1 MKKIK
6 FTKENI
12 TLSLI
17 FILSLILNLANLNIE
32 GYANQYYAAGVK
44 SMTLSLKN
52 FFFVS
57 FDPASFVSIDKPPL
71 GFWIQAIFAKI
82 FGFSGWSI
90 ILPQAIAGVVSVGL
104 IYVIVKRSF
113 GTVAGLISAI
123 CLAVTPVFVAVSR
136 NNTCDNLLVLTLL
149 LACLVLSKAAEK
161 GKLKYLL
168 ISLAIVGIGFNIKML
183 QAYMIIPA
191 IYITYL
197 LSNAVSFKKRIVHL
211 MAGTVI
217 LLLVSLSWAFIVDL
231 IPEESR
237 PYVGS
242 STNNSVME
250 LIMGHNGFERLGIGS
265 KSTQGGGAPGGMD
278 GKNQQKTDGTSS
290 ATKNKNSKQTSKDN
304 GQTEGEPSSI
314 DNDQMQG
321 EPPSMDNGEMQGQPP
336 SMNDGQMQSTQ
347 PNTQQEGKGN
357 GNPPNGDVKGPGG
370 MPPGGNGMQ
379 KPNEGGMGGTFG
391 GQEVASIARL
401 FSNNSLSDQIIWLF
415 PLALFGFIAAAIKEK
430 LNKTFDNKRK
440 LSLVLWSMWL
450 LPEFIYF
457 SFTKGLF
464 HPYYLTMLAP
474 PIAALAGTGIVS
486 MWELYNEEGW
496 KSWILPVALIADGL
510 TQILILSYY
519 HNISNTAKILTTIVA
534 VLCIVSSIILAIVN
548 LRKNKKDILKFKN
561 IKFKKSLVTIA
572 LMGLLITPL
581 VCSATTIFYPVSG
594 AFPSAGLS
602 LITNKQKDGFNMD
615 NSNSGNTKLIEFL
628 KRHKTNEKYILVTS
642 STNGYA
648 SDIIIN
654 TGESIMALGGFF
666 GTDKVITL
674 DEFKKL
680 VNNGEVRYVM
690 VGGMGGNSSSDIMN
704 WVKGNGKV
712 VSESEWKNSNEVNSG
727 RVNKDNNNKE
737 NSNSNSNTK
746 QFGTEG
752 KGNSEQLYDL
762 KNYTDTTTKK

>member
-1 MKKIK
+1 MGDINNEKDKV
-6 FTKENI
+6 TKENI
-12 TLSLI
+12 ALSLI
-17 FILSLILNLANLNIE
+17 LILSLILNLANLNIE

-52 FFFVS
+52 FFFIS

-113 GTVAGLISAI
+113 GTAAGLISAI

-168 ISLAIVGIGFNIKML
+168 ISLAIIGIGFNIKML

-211 MAGTVI
+211 MAGTII
-217 LLLVSLSWAFIVDL
+217 LILVSLSWAFIVDL
-231 IPEESR
+231 IPEGNR

-242 STNNSVME
+242 STNNSVMG
-250 LIMGHNGFERLGIGS
+250 LIIGHNGLERLGIGS

-290 ATKNKNSKQTSKDN
+290 ATKNKNSEQTSKEN
-304 GQTEGEPSSI
+304 GQTGGETPSI

-321 EPPSMDNGEMQGQPP
+321 QPPSMDNGEMQGAP
-336 SMNDGQMQSTQ
+336 
-347 PNTQQEGKGN
+347 PNTQDGGKGN
-357 GNPPNGDVKGPGG
+357 ANPPSGDGKGPGG
-370 MPPGGNGMQ
+370 MPPGDNGMQ
-379 KPNEGGMGGTFG
+379 KPNGGGMGGTFG
-391 GQEVASIARL
+391 GQEVASVARL

-474 PIAALAGTGIVS
+474 PIAALAGIGIVS

-496 KSWILPVALIADGL
+496 KSWILPVGLIADGL

-519 HNISNTAKILTTIVA
+519 YNISNTAKILTTTVA

-548 LRKNKKDILKFKN
+548 LRKNKKRY
-561 IKFKKSLVTIA
+561 IKV
-572 LMGLLITPL
+572 
-581 VCSATTIFYPVSG
+581 
-594 AFPSAGLS
+594 
-602 LITNKQKDGFNMD
+602 
-615 NSNSGNTKLIEFL
+615 
-628 KRHKTNEKYILVTS
+628 
-642 STNGYA
+642 
-648 SDIIIN
+648 
-654 TGESIMALGGFF
+654 
-666 GTDKVITL
+666 
-674 DEFKKL
+674 
-680 VNNGEVRYVM
+680 
-690 VGGMGGNSSSDIMN
+690 
-704 WVKGNGKV
+704 
-712 VSESEWKNSNEVNSG
+712 
-727 RVNKDNNNKE
+727 
-737 NSNSNSNTK
+737 
-746 QFGTEG
+746 
-752 KGNSEQLYDL
+752 
-762 KNYTDTTTKK
+762 

>member
-12 TLSLI
+12 ALSLI
-17 FILSLILNLANLNIE
+17 LILSLILNLANLNIE

-52 FFFVS
+52 FFFIS

-113 GTVAGLISAI
+113 GAVAGLISAI

-168 ISLAIVGIGFNIKML
+168 ISLAIIGIGFNIKML

-211 MAGTVI
+211 MAGTII
-217 LLLVSLSWAFIVDL
+217 LILVSLSWAFIVDL
-231 IPEESR
+231 IPEGNR

-250 LIMGHNGFERLGIGS
+250 LIIGHNGLERLGIGS

-290 ATKNKNSKQTSKDN
+290 ATKNKDSEQTSKEN
-304 GQTEGEPSSI
+304 GQTGGETPSI

-321 EPPSMDNGEMQGQPP
+321 QPPSMDNGEMQGDP
-336 SMNDGQMQSTQ
+336 
-347 PNTQQEGKGN
+347 PNTQDGGKGN
-357 GNPPNGDVKGPGG
+357 ANPPNGDGKGPGG
-370 MPPGGNGMQ
+370 MPPGDNGMQ
-379 KPNEGGMGGTFG
+379 KPNGGGMGGTFG

-415 PLALFGFIAAAIKEK
+415 PLAVFGFIAAAIKEK
-430 LNKTFDNKRK
+430 LNKTSDNKRK

-474 PIAALAGTGIVS
+474 PISALVGIGIVS
-486 MWELYNEEGW
+486 MWKLYNENGL

-519 HNISNTAKILTTIVA
+519 YNISNTAKILSTIVA
-534 VLCIVSSIILAIVN
+534 VSCIVSTIILAIVN
-548 LRKNKKDILKFKN
+548 LTKNKKDTLKFKS

-581 VCSATTIFYPVSG
+581 VCSATTILYPMSG
-594 AFPSAGLS
+594 TFPSAGLS
-602 LITNKQKDGFNMD
+602 LMTNKQKDGFNMGD
-615 NSNSGNTKLIEFL
+615 PNSGNTKLIEFL
-628 KRHKTNEKYILVTS
+628 KSHKTNEKYLLVTS

-654 TGESIMALGGFF
+654 TGESVMALGGFF

-674 DEFKKL
+674 DEFKEL

-704 WVKGNGKV
+704 WVKENGKV
-712 VSESEWKNSNEVNSG
+712 VSESEWKNSNEVNSE
-727 RVNKDNNNKE
+727 RVNKDDNNKE
-737 NSNSNSNTK
+737 NSNSNTK
-746 QFGTEG
+746 QFTPEG

>member
-12 TLSLI
+12 ALSLI
-17 FILSLILNLANLNIE
+17 LILSLILNLANLNIE

-52 FFFVS
+52 FFFIS

-113 GTVAGLISAI
+113 GTAAGLISAI

-168 ISLAIVGIGFNIKML
+168 ISLAIIGIGFNIKML

-211 MAGTVI
+211 MAGTII
-217 LLLVSLSWAFIVDL
+217 LILVSLSWAFIVDL
-231 IPEESR
+231 IPEGNR

-250 LIMGHNGFERLGIGS
+250 LIIGHNGLERLGIGS

-290 ATKNKNSKQTSKDN
+290 ATKNKNSEQTSKEN
-304 GQTEGEPSSI
+304 GQTGGETPSI

-321 EPPSMDNGEMQGQPP
+321 QPPSMDNGEMQGAP
-336 SMNDGQMQSTQ
+336 
-347 PNTQQEGKGN
+347 PNTQDGGKGN
-357 GNPPNGDVKGPGG
+357 ASPPNGDGKGPGG
-370 MPPGGNGMQ
+370 MPPGDNGMQ
-379 KPNEGGMGGTFG
+379 KPNGGGMGGTFG

-415 PLALFGFIAAAIKEK
+415 PLAVFGFIAAAIKEK
-430 LNKTFDNKRK
+430 LNKTSDNKRK

-474 PIAALAGTGIVS
+474 PISALVGIGVVS
-486 MWELYNEEGW
+486 MWKLYNENGW

-519 HNISNTAKILTTIVA
+519 YNISNMAKILTTIVA

-594 AFPSAGLS
+594 TFPSAGLS
-602 LITNKQKDGFNMD
+602 LMTNKEKDGFNMGD
-615 NSNSGNTKLIEFL
+615 PNSGNTKLIEFL
-628 KRHKTNEKYILVTS
+628 KSHKTNEKYLLVTS

-654 TGESIMALGGFF
+654 TGESVMALGGFF

-680 VNNGEVRYVM
+680 VNNGEIRYVM

-704 WVKGNGKV
+704 WVKENGKV
-712 VSESEWKNSNEVNSG
+712 VSESEWKDSNEINSEG
-727 RVNKDNNNKE
+727 VNKDNNNKE
-737 NSNSNSNTK
+737 NSNSNTK
-746 QFGTEG
+746 QFDQEG

>member
-1 MKKIK
+1 MGDINNEKDKV
-6 FTKENI
+6 TKENI
-12 TLSLI
+12 ALSLI
-17 FILSLILNLANLNIE
+17 LILSLILNLANLNIE

-90 ILPQAIAGVVSVGL
+90 ILPQAIAGVVSAGL

-211 MAGTVI
+211 MAGTII
-217 LLLVSLSWAFIVDL
+217 LILVSLSWAFIVDL
-231 IPEESR
+231 IPEGNR

-250 LIMGHNGFERLGIGS
+250 LIIGHNGLERLGIGS
-265 KSTQGGGAPGGMD
+265 KSTQGGGAPGGMA
-278 GKNQQKTDGTSS
+278 GKNQQKTDETSS
-290 ATKNKNSKQTSKDN
+290 ATKNKDSEQTSKEN
-304 GQTEGEPSSI
+304 GQTGGEPPSI

-321 EPPSMDNGEMQGQPP
+321 EPPSMDNGEMQGAP
-336 SMNDGQMQSTQ
+336 
-347 PNTQQEGKGN
+347 PNTQDGGKGN
-357 GNPPNGDVKGPGG
+357 GNPPNGDGKGPGG

-379 KPNEGGMGGTFG
+379 KPNGGGMGGTFG

-415 PLALFGFIAAAIKEK
+415 PLAVLGFIAAAIKEK

-440 LSLVLWSMWL
+440 LSLILWSMWL

-474 PIAALAGTGIVS
+474 PIAALAGIGIVS
-486 MWELYNEEGW
+486 MWELYNENGW

-519 HNISNTAKILTTIVA
+519 YNTSNTAKILSAIVA
-534 VLCIVSSIILAIVN
+534 ALCITSSVILAIVN
-548 LRKNKKDILKFKN
+548 PTKNKKDMLKFKS
-561 IKFKKSLVTIA
+561 IKLKKSLVTIA

-581 VCSATTIFYPVSG
+581 VCSATTIFYPMSG
-594 AFPSAGLS
+594 TFPSAGLS
-602 LITNKQKDGFNMD
+602 LMTSKQKDDSNVGNI
-615 NSNSGNTKLIEFL
+615 NSGNTKLIEFL
-628 KRHKTNEKYILVTS
+628 KNHKTNEKYILVTS

-654 TGESIMALGGFF
+654 TGESVMALGGFF

-704 WVKGNGKV
+704 WVKENGKV
-712 VSESEWKNSNEVNSG
+712 VSESEWKNSNEVNSEG
-727 RVNKDNNNKE
+727 VNKDNNNKE

-746 QFGTEG
+746 QFGPEG

>member
-12 TLSLI
+12 ALSLI
-17 FILSLILNLANLNIE
+17 LILSLILNLVNLNIE

-52 FFFVS
+52 FFFIS

-113 GTVAGLISAI
+113 GTAASLISAI

-168 ISLAIVGIGFNIKML
+168 ISLAIIGIGFNIKML

-211 MAGTVI
+211 MAGTII
-217 LLLVSLSWAFIVDL
+217 LILVSLSWAFIVDL
-231 IPEESR
+231 IPEGNR

-250 LIMGHNGFERLGIGS
+250 LIIGHNGLERLGIGS
-265 KSTQGGGAPGGMD
+265 KSTQGGEAPGGMD

-290 ATKNKNSKQTSKDN
+290 ATKNKDSEQTSKEN
-304 GQTEGEPSSI
+304 GQTGGVPPSI

-321 EPPSMDNGEMQGQPP
+321 QPPSMDNGEMQGAPP
-336 SMNDGQMQSTQ
+336 NNQDG
-347 PNTQQEGKGN
+347 GKGN
-357 GNPPNGDVKGPGG
+357 ANPPNGDGKGPGG
-370 MPPGGNGMQ
+370 MPPGDNGMQ
-379 KPNEGGMGGTFG
+379 KPNGGGMGGTFG

-415 PLALFGFIAAAIKEK
+415 PLAVFGFIAAAIKEK
-430 LNKTFDNKRK
+430 LNKTSDNKRK

-474 PIAALAGTGIVS
+474 PISALVGIGVVS
-486 MWELYNEEGW
+486 MWKLYNENGW

-519 HNISNTAKILTTIVA
+519 YNISNTAKILTTTVA

-581 VCSATTIFYPVSG
+581 VCSATTIFYPMSG
-594 AFPSAGLS
+594 TFPSAGLS
-602 LITNKQKDGFNMD
+602 LMTNKQKDGLNMGD
-615 NSNSGNTKLIEFL
+615 PNSGNTKLIEFL
-628 KRHKTNEKYILVTS
+628 KSHKTNEKYLLVTS

-654 TGESIMALGGFF
+654 TGESVMALGGFF
-666 GTDKVITL
+666 GTDKVIDL

-680 VNNGEVRYVM
+680 VNNGEIRYVM

-704 WVKGNGKV
+704 WVKENGKV
-712 VSESEWKNSNEVNSG
+712 VSESEWKDSNEVNSEG
-727 RVNKDNNNKE
+727 VNKDNNNKE
-737 NSNSNSNTK
+737 NSKSNSNTK
-746 QFGTEG
+746 QFGPEG

>member
-12 TLSLI
+12 ALSLI
-17 FILSLILNLANLNIE
+17 LILSLILNLANLNIE

-52 FFFVS
+52 FFFIS

-113 GTVAGLISAI
+113 GTAAGLISAI

-168 ISLAIVGIGFNIKML
+168 ISLAIIGIGFNIKML

-211 MAGTVI
+211 MAGTII
-217 LLLVSLSWAFIVDL
+217 LILVSLSWAFIVDL
-231 IPEESR
+231 IPEGNR

-250 LIMGHNGFERLGIGS
+250 LIIGHNGLERLGIGS
-265 KSTQGGGAPGGMD
+265 KSIQGGGAPGGMD

-290 ATKNKNSKQTSKDN
+290 ATKNKNSEQTSKEN
-304 GQTEGEPSSI
+304 GQTGGETPSI

-321 EPPSMDNGEMQGQPP
+321 QPPSMDNGEMQGAP
-336 SMNDGQMQSTQ
+336 
-347 PNTQQEGKGN
+347 PNTQDGGKGN
-357 GNPPNGDVKGPGG
+357 ANPPSGDGKGPGG
-370 MPPGGNGMQ
+370 MPPGDNGMQ
-379 KPNEGGMGGTFG
+379 KPNGGGMGGTFG
-391 GQEVASIARL
+391 GQEVASVARL

-474 PIAALAGTGIVS
+474 PIAALAGIGIVS

-496 KSWILPVALIADGL
+496 KSWILPVGLIADGL

-519 HNISNTAKILTTIVA
+519 YNISNTAKILTTTVA

-581 VCSATTIFYPVSG
+581 VCSATTIFYPMSG
-594 AFPSAGLS
+594 TFPSAGLS
-602 LITNKQKDGFNMD
+602 LMTNKQKDGFNMGD
-615 NSNSGNTKLIEFL
+615 PNSGNTKLIEFL
-628 KRHKTNEKYILVTS
+628 KSHKTNEKYLLVTS

-654 TGESIMALGGFF
+654 TGELIMALGGFF

-704 WVKGNGKV
+704 WVKENGKV
-712 VSESEWKNSNEVNSG
+712 VSESEWKNSNEINSEG
-727 RVNKDNNNKE
+727 VNKDNNNKE
-737 NSNSNSNTK
+737 NSNSNLNTK
-746 QFGTEG
+746 QFGQEG

>member
-12 TLSLI
+12 ALSLI
-17 FILSLILNLANLNIE
+17 LILSLILNLANLNIE

-52 FFFVS
+52 FFFIS

-113 GTVAGLISAI
+113 GAAAGLISAI

-197 LSNAVSFKKRIVHL
+197 LSNAASFKKRIVHL
-211 MAGTVI
+211 MAGTII
-217 LLLVSLSWAFIVDL
+217 LILVSLSWAFIVDL
-231 IPEESR
+231 IPEGNR

-250 LIMGHNGFERLGIGS
+250 LIIGHNGLERLGIGS

-290 ATKNKNSKQTSKDN
+290 ATKNKDSEQTSKEN
-304 GQTEGEPSSI
+304 GQTGGEPPAI

-321 EPPSMDNGEMQGQPP
+321 QPPSMDNGEMQGAP
-336 SMNDGQMQSTQ
+336 
-347 PNTQQEGKGN
+347 PNTQDGGKGN
-357 GNPPNGDVKGPGG
+357 ANPPNGDGKGPGG
-370 MPPGGNGMQ
+370 MPPGDNGMQ
-379 KPNEGGMGGTFG
+379 KPNGGGMGGTFG

-415 PLALFGFIAAAIKEK
+415 PLAVFGFIAAAIKEK
-430 LNKTFDNKRK
+430 LNKTSDNKRK

-464 HPYYLTMLAP
+464 HPYYLTMIAP
-474 PIAALAGTGIVS
+474 PISALVGIGVVS
-486 MWELYNEEGW
+486 MWKLYNEEGW

-519 HNISNTAKILTTIVA
+519 YNISNTAKILSTIVA
-534 VLCIVSSIILAIVN
+534 VSCIVSTIILAIVN
-548 LRKNKKDILKFKN
+548 LTKNKKDALKFKS
-561 IKFKKSLVTIA
+561 IKLKKLLATIA

-594 AFPSAGLS
+594 TFPSAGLS
-602 LITNKQKDGFNMD
+602 LMTNKQNDGFNMGD
-615 NSNSGNTKLIEFL
+615 PNSGNTKLIEFL
-628 KRHKTNEKYILVTS
+628 KSHKTNEKYLLVTS

-654 TGESIMALGGFF
+654 TGESVMALGGFF
-666 GTDKVITL
+666 GTDKVIDL

-680 VNNGEVRYVM
+680 VNNGEIRYVM

-704 WVKGNGKV
+704 WVKENGKV
-712 VSESEWKNSNEVNSG
+712 VSESEWKNSNEINSEG
-727 RVNKDNNNKE
+727 VNKDNNNKE
-737 NSNSNSNTK
+737 NSNSNLNTK
-746 QFGTEG
+746 QFGQEG

>member
-12 TLSLI
+12 ALSLI
-17 FILSLILNLANLNIE
+17 LILSLILNLANLNIE

-90 ILPQAIAGVVSVGL
+90 ILPQAIAGVVSAGL

-211 MAGTVI
+211 MAGTII
-217 LLLVSLSWAFIVDL
+217 LILVSLSWAFIVDL
-231 IPEESR
+231 IPEGNR

-250 LIMGHNGFERLGIGS
+250 LIIGHNGLERLGIGS
-265 KSTQGGGAPGGMD
+265 KSTQGGGAPGGMA
-278 GKNQQKTDGTSS
+278 GKNQQKTDETSS
-290 ATKNKNSKQTSKDN
+290 ATKNKDSEQTSKEN
-304 GQTEGEPSSI
+304 GQTGGEPPSI

-321 EPPSMDNGEMQGQPP
+321 EPPSMDNGEMQGAP
-336 SMNDGQMQSTQ
+336 
-347 PNTQQEGKGN
+347 PNTQDGGKGN
-357 GNPPNGDVKGPGG
+357 GNPPNGDGKGPGG

-379 KPNEGGMGGTFG
+379 KPNGGGMGGTFG

-415 PLALFGFIAAAIKEK
+415 PLAVLGFIAAAIKEK

-440 LSLVLWSMWL
+440 LSLILWNMWL

-474 PIAALAGTGIVS
+474 PIAALAGIGIVS
-486 MWELYNEEGW
+486 MWELYNENGW

-519 HNISNTAKILTTIVA
+519 YNTSNTAKILSAIVA
-534 VLCIVSSIILAIVN
+534 ALCITSSVILAIVN
-548 LRKNKKDILKFKN
+548 PTKNKKDMLKFKS
-561 IKFKKSLVTIA
+561 IKLKKSLVTIA

-581 VCSATTIFYPVSG
+581 VCSATTIFYPMSG
-594 AFPSAGLS
+594 TFPSAGLS
-602 LITNKQKDGFNMD
+602 LMTSKQKDDSNVGNI
-615 NSNSGNTKLIEFL
+615 NSGNTKLIEFL
-628 KRHKTNEKYILVTS
+628 KNHKTNEKYILVTS

-654 TGESIMALGGFF
+654 TGESVMALGGFF

-704 WVKGNGKV
+704 WVKENGKV
-712 VSESEWKNSNEVNSG
+712 VSESEWKNSNEVNSEG
-727 RVNKDNNNKE
+727 VNKDNNNKE

-746 QFGTEG
+746 QFGPEG

>member
-12 TLSLI
+12 ALSLI
-17 FILSLILNLANLNIE
+17 LILSLILNLANLNIE

-52 FFFVS
+52 FFFIS

-113 GTVAGLISAI
+113 GTAAGLISAI

-168 ISLAIVGIGFNIKML
+168 ISLAIIGIGFNIKML

-211 MAGTVI
+211 MAGTII
-217 LLLVSLSWAFIVDL
+217 LILVSLSWAFIVDL
-231 IPEESR
+231 IPEGNR

-250 LIMGHNGFERLGIGS
+250 LIIGHNGLERLGIGS

-290 ATKNKNSKQTSKDN
+290 ATKNKNSEQTSKEN
-304 GQTEGEPSSI
+304 GQTEGETPSI

-321 EPPSMDNGEMQGQPP
+321 QPPSMDNGEMQGAP
-336 SMNDGQMQSTQ
+336 
-347 PNTQQEGKGN
+347 PNTQDGGKGN
-357 GNPPNGDVKGPGG
+357 ANPPNDDGKGPGG
-370 MPPGGNGMQ
+370 MPPGDNGMQ
-379 KPNEGGMGGTFG
+379 KPNGGGMGGTFG
-391 GQEVASIARL
+391 GQEVASVARL

-415 PLALFGFIAAAIKEK
+415 PLAVFGFIAAAIKEK
-430 LNKTFDNKRK
+430 LNKTSDNKRK

-474 PIAALAGTGIVS
+474 PISALVGIGVVS
-486 MWELYNEEGW
+486 MWKLYNENGW

-519 HNISNTAKILTTIVA
+519 YSISSTAKILSTIVA
-534 VLCIVSSIILAIVN
+534 VSCIVSSIILAIGN
-548 LRKNKKDILKFKN
+548 LTKNKRDMLKFKS
-561 IKFKKSLVTIA
+561 IKFKKSLATIA

-581 VCSATTIFYPVSG
+581 VCSATTILYPMSG
-594 AFPSAGLS
+594 TFPSAGLS
-602 LITNKQKDGFNMD
+602 LMTNKQKDGLNMGD
-615 NSNSGNTKLIEFL
+615 PNSGNTKLIEFL
-628 KRHKTNEKYILVTS
+628 KNHKTNEKYLLVTS

-654 TGESIMALGGFF
+654 TGESVMALGGFF
-666 GTDKVITL
+666 GTDKVIDL

-680 VNNGEVRYVM
+680 VNNGEIRYVM

-704 WVKGNGKV
+704 WVKENGKV
-712 VSESEWKNSNEVNSG
+712 VSESEWKDSNEVNSEG
-727 RVNKDNNNKE
+727 VNKDNNNKE
-737 NSNSNSNTK
+737 NSKSKSNSNTK
-746 QFGTEG
+746 QFGPEG

>member
-12 TLSLI
+12 ALSLI
-17 FILSLILNLANLNIE
+17 LILSLILNLANLNIE

-52 FFFVS
+52 FFFIS

-113 GTVAGLISAI
+113 GTAAGLISAI

-168 ISLAIVGIGFNIKML
+168 ISLAIIGIGFNIKML

-211 MAGTVI
+211 MAGTII
-217 LLLVSLSWAFIVDL
+217 LILVSLSWAFIVDL
-231 IPEESR
+231 IPEGNR

-250 LIMGHNGFERLGIGS
+250 LIIGHNGLERLGIGS

-290 ATKNKNSKQTSKDN
+290 ATKNKNSEQTSKEN
-304 GQTEGEPSSI
+304 GQTGGETPSI

-321 EPPSMDNGEMQGQPP
+321 QPPSMDNGEMQGAP
-336 SMNDGQMQSTQ
+336 
-347 PNTQQEGKGN
+347 PNTQDGGKGN
-357 GNPPNGDVKGPGG
+357 ANPPNGDGKGPGG
-370 MPPGGNGMQ
+370 MPPGDNGMQ
-379 KPNEGGMGGTFG
+379 KPNGGGMGGTFG

-415 PLALFGFIAAAIKEK
+415 PLAVFGFIAAAIKEK
-430 LNKTFDNKRK
+430 LNKTSDNKRK

-457 SFTKGLF
+457 SFIKGLF

-474 PIAALAGTGIVS
+474 PISASVGIGVVS
-486 MWELYNEEGW
+486 MWKLYNENGW

-519 HNISNTAKILTTIVA
+519 YNISNTAKILTTIVA

-572 LMGLLITPL
+572 LMGFLITPL

-594 AFPSAGLS
+594 TFPSAGLS
-602 LITNKQKDGFNMD
+602 LMTNKQKDGFNMGD
-615 NSNSGNTKLIEFL
+615 PNSGNTKLIEFL
-628 KRHKTNEKYILVTS
+628 KSHKTNEKYLLVTS

-654 TGESIMALGGFF
+654 TGESVMALGGFF

-680 VNNGEVRYVM
+680 VNNGEIRYVM

-704 WVKGNGKV
+704 WVKENGKV
-712 VSESEWKNSNEVNSG
+712 VSESEWKDSNEVNSEG
-727 RVNKDNNNKE
+727 VNKDNNNKE

-746 QFGTEG
+746 QFGPEG

>member
-12 TLSLI
+12 ALSLI
-17 FILSLILNLANLNIE
+17 LILSLILNLANLNIE

-52 FFFVS
+52 FFFIS

-113 GTVAGLISAI
+113 GTAAGLISAI

-149 LACLVLSKAAEK
+149 LACLVLSKASEK

-168 ISLAIVGIGFNIKML
+168 ISLAIIGIGFNIKML

-211 MAGTVI
+211 MVGTII
-217 LLLVSLSWAFIVDL
+217 LILVSLSWAFIVDL
-231 IPEESR
+231 IPEGNR

-250 LIMGHNGFERLGIGS
+250 LIIGHNGLERLGIGS

-290 ATKNKNSKQTSKDN
+290 ATKNKNSEQTSKEN
-304 GQTEGEPSSI
+304 GQTGGETPSI

-321 EPPSMDNGEMQGQPP
+321 QPPSMDNGEMQGAP
-336 SMNDGQMQSTQ
+336 
-347 PNTQQEGKGN
+347 PNTQDGGKGN
-357 GNPPNGDVKGPGG
+357 ANPPSGDGKGPGG
-370 MPPGGNGMQ
+370 MPPGDNRMQ
-379 KPNEGGMGGTFG
+379 KPNGGGMGGTFG
-391 GQEVASIARL
+391 GQEVASVARL

-474 PIAALAGTGIVS
+474 SIAALAGIGIVS

-496 KSWILPVALIADGL
+496 KSWILPVGLIADGL

-519 HNISNTAKILTTIVA
+519 YNISNTAKILTTTVA

-581 VCSATTIFYPVSG
+581 VCSATTIFYPMSG
-594 AFPSAGLS
+594 TFPSAGLS
-602 LITNKQKDGFNMD
+602 LMTNKQKDGFNMGD
-615 NSNSGNTKLIEFL
+615 PNSGNTKLIEFL
-628 KRHKTNEKYILVTS
+628 KSHKTNEKYLLVTS

-704 WVKGNGKV
+704 WVKENGKV
-712 VSESEWKNSNEVNSG
+712 VSESEWKNSNEINSEG
-727 RVNKDNNNKE
+727 VNKDNNNKE
-737 NSNSNSNTK
+737 NSNSNLNTK
-746 QFGTEG
+746 QFGQEG

>member
-12 TLSLI
+12 ALSLI
-17 FILSLILNLANLNIE
+17 LILSLILNLANLNIE

-52 FFFVS
+52 FFFIS

-168 ISLAIVGIGFNIKML
+168 ISLAIIGIGFNIKML

-211 MAGTVI
+211 MAGTII
-217 LLLVSLSWAFIVDL
+217 LILVSLSWAFIVDL
-231 IPEESR
+231 IPEGNR

-250 LIMGHNGFERLGIGS
+250 LIIGHNGLERLGIGS
-265 KSTQGGGAPGGMD
+265 KSTQGGGAPGEMD

-290 ATKNKNSKQTSKDN
+290 ATKNKNSEQTSKEN
-304 GQTEGEPSSI
+304 GQTGGETPSI

-321 EPPSMDNGEMQGQPP
+321 QPPSMDNGEMQGAP
-336 SMNDGQMQSTQ
+336 
-347 PNTQQEGKGN
+347 PNTQDGGKGN
-357 GNPPNGDVKGPGG
+357 ANPPNGDGKGPGG
-370 MPPGGNGMQ
+370 MPPGDNGMQ
-379 KPNEGGMGGTFG
+379 KPNGGGIGGTFG

-415 PLALFGFIAAAIKEK
+415 PLAVFGFIAASIKEK
-430 LNKTFDNKRK
+430 LNKTSDNKRK

-474 PIAALAGTGIVS
+474 PISALVGIGIVS
-486 MWELYNEEGW
+486 MWELYNENGW
-496 KSWILPVALIADGL
+496 RSWILPVALIADGL

-519 HNISNTAKILTTIVA
+519 YSISSTAKILSTIVA
-534 VLCIVSSIILAIVN
+534 VSCIVSSIILAIVN
-548 LRKNKKDILKFKN
+548 LTKNKRDTLKFKS
-561 IKFKKSLVTIA
+561 IKFKKSLATIA

-581 VCSATTIFYPVSG
+581 VCSATTILYPMSG
-594 AFPSAGLS
+594 TFPSAGLS
-602 LITNKQKDGFNMD
+602 LMTNKQKDGLNMGD
-615 NSNSGNTKLIEFL
+615 PNSGNTKLIEFL
-628 KRHKTNEKYILVTS
+628 KNHKTNEKYLLVTS

-654 TGESIMALGGFF
+654 TGESVMALGGFF

-680 VNNGEVRYVM
+680 VNNGEIRYVM

-704 WVKGNGKV
+704 WVKENGKV
-712 VSESEWKNSNEVNSG
+712 VSESEWKDSNEVNSEG
-727 RVNKDNNNKE
+727 VNKDNNNKE
-737 NSNSNSNTK
+737 NSKSNSNTK
-746 QFGTEG
+746 QSGPEG

-762 KNYTDTTTKK
+762 KNYTDTTTKNS

>member
-12 TLSLI
+12 ALSLI
-17 FILSLILNLANLNIE
+17 LILSLILNLANLNIE

-52 FFFVS
+52 FFFIS

-113 GTVAGLISAI
+113 GTAAGLISAI

-168 ISLAIVGIGFNIKML
+168 ISLAIIGIGFNIKML

-211 MAGTVI
+211 MAGTII
-217 LLLVSLSWAFIVDL
+217 LILVSLSWAFIVDL
-231 IPEESR
+231 IPEGNR

-250 LIMGHNGFERLGIGS
+250 LIIGHNGLERLGIGS

-290 ATKNKNSKQTSKDN
+290 ATKNKNSEQTSKEN
-304 GQTEGEPSSI
+304 GQTGGETPSI

-321 EPPSMDNGEMQGQPP
+321 QPPSMDNGEMQGPP
-336 SMNDGQMQSTQ
+336 
-347 PNTQQEGKGN
+347 PNTQDGGKGN
-357 GNPPNGDVKGPGG
+357 ANPPNGDGKGPGG
-370 MPPGGNGMQ
+370 MPPGDNGMQ
-379 KPNEGGMGGTFG
+379 KPNGGGMGGTFG

-415 PLALFGFIAAAIKEK
+415 PLAVFGFIAAAIKEK
-430 LNKTFDNKRK
+430 LNKTSDNKRK

-474 PIAALAGTGIVS
+474 PISALVGIGVVS
-486 MWELYNEEGW
+486 MWKLYNENGW

-519 HNISNTAKILTTIVA
+519 YNISNTAKILSTIVA

-581 VCSATTIFYPVSG
+581 VCSATTIFYPMSG
-594 AFPSAGLS
+594 TFPSAGLS
-602 LITNKQKDGFNMD
+602 LMTNKQKDGFNMGD
-615 NSNSGNTKLIEFL
+615 PNSGNTKLIEFL
-628 KRHKTNEKYILVTS
+628 KSHKTNEKYLLVTS

-654 TGESIMALGGFF
+654 TGESVMALGGFF

-704 WVKGNGKV
+704 WVKENGKV
-712 VSESEWKNSNEVNSG
+712 VSESEWKNSNEINSEG
-727 RVNKDNNNKE
+727 VNKDNNNKE
-737 NSNSNSNTK
+737 NSNSNTK
-746 QFGTEG
+746 QFGQEG

>member
-12 TLSLI
+12 ALSLI
-17 FILSLILNLANLNIE
+17 LILSLILNLANLNIE

-90 ILPQAIAGVVSVGL
+90 ILPQAIAGVVSAGL

-211 MAGTVI
+211 MAGTII
-217 LLLVSLSWAFIVDL
+217 LILVSLSWAFIVDL
-231 IPEESR
+231 IPEGNR

-250 LIMGHNGFERLGIGS
+250 LIIGHNGLERLGIGS
-265 KSTQGGGAPGGMD
+265 KSTQGGGAPGGMA
-278 GKNQQKTDGTSS
+278 GKNQQKTDETSS
-290 ATKNKNSKQTSKDN
+290 ATKNKDSEQTSKEN
-304 GQTEGEPSSI
+304 GQTGGEPPSI

-321 EPPSMDNGEMQGQPP
+321 EPPSMDNGEMQGAP
-336 SMNDGQMQSTQ
+336 
-347 PNTQQEGKGN
+347 PNTQDGGKGN
-357 GNPPNGDVKGPGG
+357 GNPPNGDGKGPGG

-379 KPNEGGMGGTFG
+379 KPNGGGMGGTFG

-415 PLALFGFIAAAIKEK
+415 PLAVLGFIAAAIKEK

-440 LSLVLWSMWL
+440 LSLILWSMWL

-474 PIAALAGTGIVS
+474 PIAALAGIGIVS
-486 MWELYNEEGW
+486 MWELYNENGW

-519 HNISNTAKILTTIVA
+519 YNTSNTAKILSAIVA
-534 VLCIVSSIILAIVN
+534 ALCITSSVILAIVN
-548 LRKNKKDILKFKN
+548 PTKNKKDMLKFKS
-561 IKFKKSLVTIA
+561 IKLKKSLVTIA

-581 VCSATTIFYPVSG
+581 VCSATTIFYPMSG
-594 AFPSAGLS
+594 TFPSAGLS
-602 LITNKQKDGFNMD
+602 LMTSKQKDDSNVGNI
-615 NSNSGNTKLIEFL
+615 NSGNTKLIEFL
-628 KRHKTNEKYILVTS
+628 KNHKTNEKYILVTS

-654 TGESIMALGGFF
+654 TGESVMALGGFF

-704 WVKGNGKV
+704 WVKENGKV
-712 VSESEWKNSNEVNSG
+712 VSESEWKNSNEVNSEG
-727 RVNKDNNNKE
+727 VNKDNNNKE

-746 QFGTEG
+746 QFGPEG

-762 KNYTDTTTKK
+762 KNYTDTTTKNS

>member
-12 TLSLI
+12 ALSLI
-17 FILSLILNLANLNIE
+17 LILSLILNLANLNIE

-52 FFFVS
+52 FFFIS

-113 GTVAGLISAI
+113 GTAAGLISAI

-149 LACLVLSKAAEK
+149 LACLVLSKASEK

-168 ISLAIVGIGFNIKML
+168 ISLAIIGIGFNIKML

-211 MAGTVI
+211 MAGTII
-217 LLLVSLSWAFIVDL
+217 LILVSLSWAFIVDL
-231 IPEESR
+231 IPEGNR

-250 LIMGHNGFERLGIGS
+250 LIIGHNGLERLGIGS
-265 KSTQGGGAPGGMD
+265 KSTQSGGAPGGMD

-290 ATKNKNSKQTSKDN
+290 ATKNKNSEQTSKEN
-304 GQTEGEPSSI
+304 GQTGGETPSI

-321 EPPSMDNGEMQGQPP
+321 QPPSMDNGEMQGAP
-336 SMNDGQMQSTQ
+336 
-347 PNTQQEGKGN
+347 PNTQDGGKGN
-357 GNPPNGDVKGPGG
+357 ANPPSGDGKGPGG
-370 MPPGGNGMQ
+370 IPPGDNGMQ
-379 KPNEGGMGGTFG
+379 KPNGGGMGGTFG
-391 GQEVASIARL
+391 GQEVASVARL

-474 PIAALAGTGIVS
+474 PIAALAGIGIVS

-496 KSWILPVALIADGL
+496 KSWILPVGLIADGL

-519 HNISNTAKILTTIVA
+519 YNISNTAKILTTTVA

-581 VCSATTIFYPVSG
+581 VCSATTIFYPMSG
-594 AFPSAGLS
+594 TFPSAGLS
-602 LITNKQKDGFNMD
+602 LMTNKQKDGFNMGD
-615 NSNSGNTKLIEFL
+615 PNSGNTKLIEFL
-628 KRHKTNEKYILVTS
+628 KSHKTNEKYLLVTS

-704 WVKGNGKV
+704 WVKENGKV
-712 VSESEWKNSNEVNSG
+712 VSESEWKNSNEINSEG
-727 RVNKDNNNKE
+727 VNKDNNNKE
-737 NSNSNSNTK
+737 NSNSNLNTK
-746 QFGTEG
+746 QFGQEG

>member
-12 TLSLI
+12 ALSLI
-17 FILSLILNLANLNIE
+17 LILSLILNLANLNIE

-52 FFFVS
+52 FFFIS

-113 GTVAGLISAI
+113 GTAAGLISAI

-149 LACLVLSKAAEK
+149 LACLVLSKASEK

-168 ISLAIVGIGFNIKML
+168 ISLAIIGIGFNIKML

-211 MAGTVI
+211 MAGTII
-217 LLLVSLSWAFIVDL
+217 LILVSLSWAFIVDL
-231 IPEESR
+231 IPEGNR

-250 LIMGHNGFERLGIGS
+250 LIIGHNGLERLGIGS

-290 ATKNKNSKQTSKDN
+290 ATKNKNSEQTSKEN
-304 GQTEGEPSSI
+304 GQTGGETPSI

-321 EPPSMDNGEMQGQPP
+321 QPPSMDNGEMQGAP
-336 SMNDGQMQSTQ
+336 
-347 PNTQQEGKGN
+347 PNTQDGGKGN
-357 GNPPNGDVKGPGG
+357 ANPPSGDGKGPGG
-370 MPPGGNGMQ
+370 MPPGDNGMQ
-379 KPNEGGMGGTFG
+379 KPNGGGMGGTFG
-391 GQEVASIARL
+391 GQEVASVARL

-474 PIAALAGTGIVS
+474 PIAALAGIGIVS

-496 KSWILPVALIADGL
+496 KSWILPVGLIADGL

-519 HNISNTAKILTTIVA
+519 YNISNTAKILTTTVA

-581 VCSATTIFYPVSG
+581 VCSATTIFYPMSG
-594 AFPSAGLS
+594 TFPSAGLS
-602 LITNKQKDGFNMD
+602 LMTNKQKDGFNMGD
-615 NSNSGNTKLIEFL
+615 PNSGNTKLIEFL
-628 KRHKTNEKYILVTS
+628 KSHKTNEKYLLVTS

-690 VGGMGGNSSSDIMN
+690 VGDMGGNSSSDIMN
-704 WVKGNGKV
+704 WVKENGKV
-712 VSESEWKNSNEVNSG
+712 VSESEWKNSNEINSEG
-727 RVNKDNNNKE
+727 VNKDNNNKE
-737 NSNSNSNTK
+737 NSNSNLNTK
-746 QFGTEG
+746 QFGQEG

>member
-17 FILSLILNLANLNIE
+17 LILSLILNLANLNIE

-44 SMTLSLKN
+44 SMTSSLKN

-211 MAGTVI
+211 MAGTII
-217 LLLVSLSWAFIVDL
+217 LILVSLSWAFIVDL
-231 IPEESR
+231 IPEGNR

-250 LIMGHNGFERLGIGS
+250 LIIGHNGLERLGIGS

-290 ATKNKNSKQTSKDN
+290 ATKNKNSEQTSKDN
-304 GQTEGEPSSI
+304 GQTEGEPPSI
-314 DNDQMQG
+314 DNDQ
-321 EPPSMDNGEMQGQPP
+321 MQGQPP
-336 SMNDGQMQSTQ
+336 SMNDGQLQSTQ
-347 PNTQQEGKGN
+347 SNTQQEGKGN
-357 GNPPNGDVKGPGG
+357 GNPPNGDGKGPGG

-379 KPNEGGMGGTFG
+379 KPNGGGMGGTFG
-391 GQEVASIARL
+391 GQEVASVARL

-415 PLALFGFIAAAIKEK
+415 PLALFGFIAATIKEK
-430 LNKTFDNKRK
+430 LNKSFDNKRK

-464 HPYYLTMLAP
+464 HPYYLTILAP
-474 PIAALAGTGIVS
+474 PIAALAGIGIMS
-486 MWELYNEEGW
+486 IWELYNEEGW

-519 HNISNTAKILTTIVA
+519 YNISNTAKILTTIVA
-534 VLCIVSSIILAIVN
+534 VLCIVSSIILAMMN
-548 LRKNKKDILKFKN
+548 LTKNKKDILKFKN

-581 VCSATTIFYPVSG
+581 VCSATTIFYPMSG
-594 AFPSAGLS
+594 TFPSAGLS
-602 LITNKQKDGFNMD
+602 LMTNKQKDGFNMD

-628 KRHKTNEKYILVTS
+628 KSHKTNEKYLLVTS

-654 TGESIMALGGFF
+654 TGESVMALGGFF

-704 WVKGNGKV
+704 WVKENGKV
-712 VSESEWKNSNEVNSG
+712 VSESEWKDSNELNSE
-727 RVNKDNNNKE
+727 RLKKANNNKE
-737 NSNSNSNTK
+737 NSNSNAGQSPP
-746 QFGTEG
+746 EE
-752 KGNSEQLYDL
+752 KGSSEQLYDL
-762 KNYTDTTTKK
+762 KSYTDTTKKIVNYI

>member
-1 MKKIK
+1 MGDINNEKDKV
-6 FTKENI
+6 TKENI
-12 TLSLI
+12 ALSLI
-17 FILSLILNLANLNIE
+17 LILSLILNLANLNIE

-52 FFFVS
+52 FFFIS

-113 GTVAGLISAI
+113 GTAAGLISAI

-149 LACLVLSKAAEK
+149 LACLVLSKASEK

-168 ISLAIVGIGFNIKML
+168 ISLAIIGIGFNIKML

-211 MAGTVI
+211 MVGTII
-217 LLLVSLSWAFIVDL
+217 LILVSLSWAFIVDL
-231 IPEESR
+231 IPEGNR

-250 LIMGHNGFERLGIGS
+250 LIIGHNGLERLGIGS

-290 ATKNKNSKQTSKDN
+290 ATKNKNSEQTSKEN
-304 GQTEGEPSSI
+304 GQTGGETPSI

-321 EPPSMDNGEMQGQPP
+321 QPPSMDNGEMQGAP
-336 SMNDGQMQSTQ
+336 
-347 PNTQQEGKGN
+347 PNTQDGGKGN
-357 GNPPNGDVKGPGG
+357 ANPPSGDGKGPGG
-370 MPPGGNGMQ
+370 MPPGDNRMQ
-379 KPNEGGMGGTFG
+379 KPNGGGMGGTFG
-391 GQEVASIARL
+391 GQEVASVARL

-474 PIAALAGTGIVS
+474 SIAALAGIGIVS

-496 KSWILPVALIADGL
+496 KSWILPVGLIADGL

-519 HNISNTAKILTTIVA
+519 YNISNTAKILTTTVA

-581 VCSATTIFYPVSG
+581 VCSATTIFYPMSG
-594 AFPSAGLS
+594 TFPSAGLS
-602 LITNKQKDGFNMD
+602 LMTNKQKDGFNMGD
-615 NSNSGNTKLIEFL
+615 PNSGNTKLIEFL
-628 KRHKTNEKYILVTS
+628 KSHKTNEKYLLVTS

-704 WVKGNGKV
+704 WVKENGKV
-712 VSESEWKNSNEVNSG
+712 VSESEWKNSNEINSEG
-727 RVNKDNNNKE
+727 VNKDNNNKE
-737 NSNSNSNTK
+737 NSNSNLNTK
-746 QFGTEG
+746 QFGQEG

>member
-12 TLSLI
+12 ALSLI
-17 FILSLILNLANLNIE
+17 LILSLILNLANLNIE

-90 ILPQAIAGVVSVGL
+90 ILPQAIAGVVSAGL

-211 MAGTVI
+211 MAGTII
-217 LLLVSLSWAFIVDL
+217 LILVSLSWAFIVDL
-231 IPEESR
+231 IPEGNR

-250 LIMGHNGFERLGIGS
+250 LIIGHNGLERLGIGS
-265 KSTQGGGAPGGMD
+265 KSTQGGGAPGGMA
-278 GKNQQKTDGTSS
+278 GKNQQKTDETSS
-290 ATKNKNSKQTSKDN
+290 ATKNKDSEQTSKEN
-304 GQTEGEPSSI
+304 GQTGGEPPSI

-321 EPPSMDNGEMQGQPP
+321 EPPSMDNGEMQGAP
-336 SMNDGQMQSTQ
+336 
-347 PNTQQEGKGN
+347 PNTQDGGKGN
-357 GNPPNGDVKGPGG
+357 GNPPNGDGKCPGG

-379 KPNEGGMGGTFG
+379 KPNGGGMGGTFG

-415 PLALFGFIAAAIKEK
+415 PLAVLGFIAAAIKEK

-440 LSLVLWSMWL
+440 LSLILWSMWL

-474 PIAALAGTGIVS
+474 PIAALAGIGIVS
-486 MWELYNEEGW
+486 MWELYNENGW

-519 HNISNTAKILTTIVA
+519 YNTSNTAKILSAIVA
-534 VLCIVSSIILAIVN
+534 ALCITSSVILAIVN
-548 LRKNKKDILKFKN
+548 PTKNKKDMLKFKS
-561 IKFKKSLVTIA
+561 IKLKKSLVTIA

-581 VCSATTIFYPVSG
+581 VCSATTIFYPMSG
-594 AFPSAGLS
+594 TFPSAGLS
-602 LITNKQKDGFNMD
+602 LMTSKQKDDSNVGNI
-615 NSNSGNTKLIEFL
+615 NSGNTKLIEFL
-628 KRHKTNEKYILVTS
+628 KNHKTNEKYILVTS

-654 TGESIMALGGFF
+654 TGESVMALGGFF

-704 WVKGNGKV
+704 WVKENGKV
-712 VSESEWKNSNEVNSG
+712 VSESEWKNSNEVNSEG
-727 RVNKDNNNKE
+727 VNKDNNNKE

-746 QFGTEG
+746 QFGPEG

>member
-1 MKKIK
+1 
-6 FTKENI
+6 
-12 TLSLI
+12 
-17 FILSLILNLANLNIE
+17 
-32 GYANQYYAAGVK
+32 
-44 SMTLSLKN
+44 
-52 FFFVS
+52 
-57 FDPASFVSIDKPPL
+57 
-71 GFWIQAIFAKI
+71 
-82 FGFSGWSI
+82 
-90 ILPQAIAGVVSVGL
+90 
-104 IYVIVKRSF
+104 
-113 GTVAGLISAI
+113 
-123 CLAVTPVFVAVSR
+123 
-136 NNTCDNLLVLTLL
+136 
-149 LACLVLSKAAEK
+149 
-161 GKLKYLL
+161 
-168 ISLAIVGIGFNIKML
+168 
-183 QAYMIIPA
+183 
-191 IYITYL
+191 
-197 LSNAVSFKKRIVHL
+197 
-211 MAGTVI
+211 MAGTII
-217 LLLVSLSWAFIVDL
+217 LILVSLSWAFIVDL
-231 IPEESR
+231 IPEGNR

-250 LIMGHNGFERLGIGS
+250 LIIGHNGLERLGIGS
-265 KSTQGGGAPGGMD
+265 KSTQGGGVPGGMD

-290 ATKNKNSKQTSKDN
+290 ATKNKNSEQTSKEN
-304 GQTEGEPSSI
+304 GQTGGDTPSI

-321 EPPSMDNGEMQGQPP
+321 QPPSMDNGEMQGAP
-336 SMNDGQMQSTQ
+336 
-347 PNTQQEGKGN
+347 PNTQDEGKRN
-357 GNPPNGDVKGPGG
+357 ANPPNGDGKGPSG
-370 MPPGGNGMQ
+370 MPPGDNGIQ
-379 KPNEGGMGGTFG
+379 KPNGGGMGGTFG
-391 GQEVASIARL
+391 GQEVASVARL

-415 PLALFGFIAAAIKEK
+415 PLALFGFMAAAIKEK
-430 LNKTFDNKRK
+430 LNKTSDNKRK

-474 PIAALAGTGIVS
+474 PIAALAGIGIVS

-510 TQILILSYY
+510 TQILILSYHY
-519 HNISNTAKILTTIVA
+519 NISNTAKILSTIVA

-572 LMGLLITPL
+572 LMGLLTTPL

-594 AFPSAGLS
+594 TFPSAGLS

-628 KRHKTNEKYILVTS
+628 KSHKTNEKYLLVTS

-654 TGESIMALGGFF
+654 TGESVMALGGFF
-666 GTDKVITL
+666 GTDKVIDL

-680 VNNGEVRYVM
+680 VNNGEIRYVM

-704 WVKGNGKV
+704 WVKENGKV
-712 VSESEWKNSNEVNSG
+712 VSESEWKNSNEVNSEG
-727 RVNKDNNNKE
+727 VNKDNNNKE

-746 QFGTEG
+746 QFGPEG

-762 KNYTDTTTKK
+762 KNYTDTTTKNS

>member
-12 TLSLI
+12 ALSLI
-17 FILSLILNLANLNIE
+17 LILSLILNLANLNIE

-52 FFFVS
+52 FFFIS

-113 GTVAGLISAI
+113 GAVAGLISAI

-168 ISLAIVGIGFNIKML
+168 ISLAIIGIGFNIKML

-211 MAGTVI
+211 MAGTII
-217 LLLVSLSWAFIVDL
+217 LILVSLSWAFIVDL
-231 IPEESR
+231 IPEGNR

-250 LIMGHNGFERLGIGS
+250 LIIGHNGLERLGIGS

-290 ATKNKNSKQTSKDN
+290 ATKNKDSEQTSKEN
-304 GQTEGEPSSI
+304 GQTGGETPSI

-321 EPPSMDNGEMQGQPP
+321 QPPSMDNGEMQGDP
-336 SMNDGQMQSTQ
+336 
-347 PNTQQEGKGN
+347 PNTQDGGKGN
-357 GNPPNGDVKGPGG
+357 ANPPNGDGKGPGG
-370 MPPGGNGMQ
+370 MQ
-379 KPNEGGMGGTFG
+379 KPNGGGMGGTFG

-415 PLALFGFIAAAIKEK
+415 PLAVFGFIAAAIKEK
-430 LNKTFDNKRK
+430 LNKTSDNKRK

-474 PIAALAGTGIVS
+474 PISALVGIGIVS
-486 MWELYNEEGW
+486 MWKLYNENGL

-519 HNISNTAKILTTIVA
+519 YNISNTAKILSTIVA
-534 VLCIVSSIILAIVN
+534 VSCIVSTIILAIVN
-548 LRKNKKDILKFKN
+548 LTKNKKDTLKFKS

-581 VCSATTIFYPVSG
+581 VCSATTILYPMSG
-594 AFPSAGLS
+594 TFPSAGLS
-602 LITNKQKDGFNMD
+602 LMTNKQKDGFNMGD
-615 NSNSGNTKLIEFL
+615 PNSGNTKLIEFL
-628 KRHKTNEKYILVTS
+628 KSHKTNEKYLLVTS

-654 TGESIMALGGFF
+654 TGESVMALGGFF

-674 DEFKKL
+674 DEFKEL

-704 WVKGNGKV
+704 WVKENGKV
-712 VSESEWKNSNEVNSG
+712 VSESEWKNSNEVNSE
-727 RVNKDNNNKE
+727 RVNKDDNNKE
-737 NSNSNSNTK
+737 NSNSNTK
-746 QFGTEG
+746 QFTPEG

>member
-1 MKKIK
+1 
-6 FTKENI
+6 
-12 TLSLI
+12 
-17 FILSLILNLANLNIE
+17 
-32 GYANQYYAAGVK
+32 
-44 SMTLSLKN
+44 
-52 FFFVS
+52 
-57 FDPASFVSIDKPPL
+57 
-71 GFWIQAIFAKI
+71 
-82 FGFSGWSI
+82 
-90 ILPQAIAGVVSVGL
+90 
-104 IYVIVKRSF
+104 
-113 GTVAGLISAI
+113 
-123 CLAVTPVFVAVSR
+123 
-136 NNTCDNLLVLTLL
+136 
-149 LACLVLSKAAEK
+149 
-161 GKLKYLL
+161 
-168 ISLAIVGIGFNIKML
+168 
-183 QAYMIIPA
+183 
-191 IYITYL
+191 
-197 LSNAVSFKKRIVHL
+197 
-211 MAGTVI
+211 MAGTII
-217 LLLVSLSWAFIVDL
+217 LILVSLSWAFIVDL
-231 IPEESR
+231 IPEGNR

-250 LIMGHNGFERLGIGS
+250 LIIGHNGLERLGIGS

-290 ATKNKNSKQTSKDN
+290 ATKNKNSEQTSKEN
-304 GQTEGEPSSI
+304 GQTGGETPSI

-321 EPPSMDNGEMQGQPP
+321 QLPSMDNGEMQGPP
-336 SMNDGQMQSTQ
+336 
-347 PNTQQEGKGN
+347 PNTQDGGKGN
-357 GNPPNGDVKGPGG
+357 ANPPNGDGKGPGG
-370 MPPGGNGMQ
+370 MPPGDNGMQ
-379 KPNEGGMGGTFG
+379 KPNGGGMGGTFG

-415 PLALFGFIAAAIKEK
+415 PLAVFGFIAAAIKEK
-430 LNKTFDNKRK
+430 LNKTSDNKRK

-474 PIAALAGTGIVS
+474 PISALVGIGVVS
-486 MWELYNEEGW
+486 MWKLYNENGW

-519 HNISNTAKILTTIVA
+519 YNISNTAKILSTIVA

-581 VCSATTIFYPVSG
+581 VCSATTILYPMSG
-594 AFPSAGLS
+594 TFPSVGLS
-602 LITNKQKDGFNMD
+602 LMTNKQKDGFNMGD
-615 NSNSGNTKLIEFL
+615 PNSGNTKLIEFL
-628 KRHKTNEKYILVTS
+628 KSHKTNEKYLLVTS

-704 WVKGNGKV
+704 WVKENGKV
-712 VSESEWKNSNEVNSG
+712 VSESEWKNSNEINSEG
-727 RVNKDNNNKE
+727 VNKDNNNKE
-737 NSNSNSNTK
+737 NSNSNTK
-746 QFGTEG
+746 QFGQEG

>member
-12 TLSLI
+12 ALSLI
-17 FILSLILNLANLNIE
+17 LILSLILNLANLNIE

-123 CLAVTPVFVAVSR
+123 CLSVTPVFVAVSR

-149 LACLVLSKAAEK
+149 LACLILSKAAEK

-197 LSNAVSFKKRIVHL
+197 LSNTVSFKKRIVHL
-211 MAGTVI
+211 MAGTVM

-231 IPEESR
+231 IPEKSR

-250 LIMGHNGFERLGIGS
+250 LIMGHNGLERLGIGS

-290 ATKNKNSKQTSKDN
+290 ATKNKNSQQTSKDN
-304 GQTEGEPSSI
+304 GQTEGEPPSI

-336 SMNDGQMQSTQ
+336 SMNNEQMQSTQ

-357 GNPPNGDVKGPGG
+357 GNPPNGDGKGPGG

-379 KPNEGGMGGTFG
+379 KPNGGGMGGTFG

-415 PLALFGFIAAAIKEK
+415 PLAIFGFIAAAIKEK

-440 LSLVLWSMWL
+440 LSLVLWNMWL
-450 LPEFIYF
+450 LPEFVYF

-474 PIAALAGTGIVS
+474 PISALAGIGVVS
-486 MWELYNEEGW
+486 MWELYNEKGW

-519 HNISNTAKILTTIVA
+519 YNISNTAKILTTIVA

-594 AFPSAGLS
+594 TFPSAGLS

-628 KRHKTNEKYILVTS
+628 KSHKTNEKYLLVTS

-654 TGESIMALGGFF
+654 TGESVMALGGFF

-680 VNNGEVRYVM
+680 VSNGEVRYVM

-704 WVKGNGKV
+704 WVKENGKV
-712 VSESEWKNSNEVNSG
+712 VSESEWKDSNELNSE
-727 RVNKDNNNKE
+727 RLKKANNNKE
-737 NSNSNSNTK
+737 NSNSNAGQSRP
-746 QFGTEG
+746 EE
-752 KGNSEQLYDL
+752 KGSSEQLYDL